1 MKKLKRILAVVV
13 GVVILMAFFSKQ
25 SYAYPAPPLSSVTI
39 TDLAVD
45 DNNEI
50 HIEVQIIGTG
60 NAYVCWVDN
69 IVRSRNYSE
78 GYNLVNSSGV
88 VYGEVVYYHTGLY
101 YVPENY
107 GQTLHCKFQA
117 TNAMSPWNTLVT
129 QEQFVIPGL

>member
-1 MKKLKRILAVVV
+1 M
-13 GVVILMAFFSKQ
+13 GVALLMVLVPRQ
-25 SYAYPAPPLSSVTI
+25 SYAYPAPPLSSVSI

-50 HIEVQIIGTG
+50 HVEIQIIGTG

-69 IVRSRNYSE
+69 IVKSRNYSE
-78 GYNLVNSSGV
+78 GYNLVNSNGV

-107 GQTLHCKFQA
+107 GQTLNCKFQA
-117 TNAMSPWNTLVT
+117 TNAMSPWNTLTV
-129 QEQFVIPGL
+129 QRQFVIPSV